1 MHIFPPRI
9 LPFTGLIKTVKFL
22 SLATTRHDLARVSA
36 LPPRLFRIDHDAVG
50 DRVGAVLL
58 TASSGREQSLTETTA
73 ALLDYLIGAA
83 LIAGLGREV
92 VDGVAVGRGAVLAGA
107 RGGVAA
113 LATVWR
119 GAAAVGVRDTTR
131 FGAGAT

>member
-1 MHIFPPRI
+1 
-9 LPFTGLIKTVKFL
+9 
-22 SLATTRHDLARVSA
+22 
-36 LPPRLFRIDHDAVG
+36 
-50 DRVGAVLL
+50 L
-58 TASSGREQSLTETTA
+58 TATTA
-73 ALLDYLIGAA
+73 ALLSYLIGSA

-92 VDGVAVGRGAVLAGA
+92 VGGVAAARGAALAGA

-131 FGAGAT
+131 FGAAAT